1 MKKILVL
8 LVLLLAAFAAAAQQ
22 SPPFETRKLTDN
34 AYLFRYGG
42 HQSLFV
48 VTSDGVI
55 ATDPIAFLR
64 PVAAATYIA
73 EIRKITQA
81 PIKYL
86 IYSHHHY
93 DHASGGKPFKDAGAR
108 IIAHRNAKTRLE
120 ALRHADTPAPDEG
133 VGDFHVIELGGVR
146 LELHYVGRNHSDNSL
161 VMILPRDKLA
171 FTVDFVSVE
180 SVGFRDFPDGFFP
193 DWFDSLDRVIALDWE
208 RMIGGHPFP
217 GGRFAT
223 KDDVRNSK
231 QFLLDLN
238 EAVRVAASQGKC
250 WDTAMAEV
258 KLPKYEKWANYERG
272 LPQNIEKFCNFW
284 GRGYW

>member
-1 MKKILVL
+1 MRKFLFALVL
-8 LVLLLAAFAAAAQQ
+8 LAGTLDAAAQQ
-22 SPPFETRKLTDN
+22 PLFETRKLTDN

-48 VTSDGVI
+48 VTPDGVI

-64 PVAAATYIA
+64 PVAATTYIA

-86 IYSHHHY
+86 VYSHHHY
-93 DHASGGKPFKDAGAR
+93 DHIAGGKPFKDEGAR
-108 IIAHRNAKTRLE
+108 VIAHKNAKARLE
-120 ALRHADTPAPDEG
+120 ALRNADVVIPDEG
-133 VGDFHVIELGGVR
+133 VGDFHAIELGGVR
-146 LELHYVGRNHSDNSL
+146 LELYFTGRNHSDNSL

-171 FTVDFVSVE
+171 FTVDFVSVDA
-180 SVGFRDFPDGFFP
+180 VGFRDFPDGFFP
-193 DWFDSLDRVIALDWE
+193 DWFDSLDRVVALDWE
-208 RMIGGHPFP
+208 RMIGGHPYP
-217 GGRFAT
+217 GGRYAT
-223 KDDVRNSK
+223 KDDVRAQK
-231 QFLLDLN
+231 QFMLDLN

-272 LPQNIEKFCNFW
+272 LPANIEKFCNFW

>member
-1 MKKILVL
+1 MKKLF
-8 LVLLLAAFAAAAQQ
+8 VLLLFSLAMFDAAAQQ
-22 SPPFETRKLTDN
+22 PPPFETRKLTDN
-34 AYLFRYGG
+34 AYLFRYGF

-48 VTSDGVI
+48 VTPEGVI

-64 PVAAATYIA
+64 PVAATTYIA

-86 IYSHHHY
+86 VYSHHHY
-93 DHASGGKPFKDAGAR
+93 DHIAGGKPFKDAGAR
-108 IIAHRNAKTRLE
+108 IIAHKNAKAHLE
-120 ALRHADTPAPDEG
+120 ALKNPDAVVPDEG

-161 VMILPRDKLA
+161 VMILPKEKLA
-171 FTVDFVSVE
+171 FTVDFVPVE

-193 DWFDSLDRVIALDWE
+193 DWMDSLDRVVALDWE

-217 GGRFAT
+217 GGRYAT
-223 KDDVRNSK
+223 KDDVRASK
-231 QFLLDLN
+231 QFLVDLN

-272 LPQNIEKFCNFW
+272 LPQNIEKFCNYW